1 MTASY
6 YLFSTRKPR
15 IIQGVKSNYFS
26 QKLTQEREN
35 KKEKKSE
42 HLTDFIKFK

>member
-15 IIQGVKSNYFS
+15 ITQGVKLNYFS
-26 QKLTQEREN
+26 QKLTQELEN
-35 KKEKKSE
+35 KEEEKIWAFNGL
-42 HLTDFIKFK
+42 H

>member
-15 IIQGVKSNYFS
+15 ITHGVKSNYFS

-35 KKEKKSE
+35 KEEEKNE
-42 HLTDFIKFK
+42 HLMDFTKFK